1 VIDMKVKELIGELMK
16 ANQDL
21 EVELEI
27 ETKNTVKTFEIQTVH
42 RTNYVSLTNT
52 VTIIGG
58 NEL

>member
-1 VIDMKVKELIGELMK
+1 MKVKELIGELMK